1 MANLLAKA
9 LKEDDGDEAT
19 IQKLAA
25 AGAETGAVVGARA
38 GPVGAGI
45 GAGFGG
51 ATGFILGVGAARA
64 TPDVLTDGGTDR
76 QDDEAPE
83 PVEIGVSEPSDEG

>member
-1 MANLLAKA
+1 MANFIAKA
-9 LKEDDGDEAT
+9 LRDDDQAT
-19 IQKLAA
+19 VQKLAA

-64 TPDVLTDGGTDR
+64 TPDVLPDGGTDR
-76 QDDEAPE
+76 RRDDASET
-83 PVEIGVSEPSDEG
+83 VEIDVSEPSETE